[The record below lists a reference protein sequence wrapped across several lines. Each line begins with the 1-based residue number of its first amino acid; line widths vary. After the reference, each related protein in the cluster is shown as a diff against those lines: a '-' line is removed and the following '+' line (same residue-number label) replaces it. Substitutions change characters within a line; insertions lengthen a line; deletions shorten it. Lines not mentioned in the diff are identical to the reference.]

1 MIPDLKNFIRDVPD
15 FPKPGIVF
23 KDIGPLL
30 GDAGAFAA
38 ACAALAEHSREL
50 RFDRV
55 AGIESRGFL
64 FAAPLALA
72 RGCGLAPVRKAGK
85 LPGPVHVVSYDLEY
99 GAATLEMQRDGLSPG
114 QRVLIVDDVLA
125 TGGSA
130 GAAASLAARCGAVVA
145 GFLFLIE
152 LDFLAGR
159 NRLKAPCL
167 SVIHY

>member
-1 MIPDLKNFIRDVPD
+1 MTHELKKFIHDVPD
-15 FPKPGIVF
+15 FPKLGIVF

-30 GDAGAFAA
+30 GDAAAFAA
-38 ACAALAEHSREL
+38 ANAALAERAREL
-50 RFDRV
+50 SFDRV
-55 AGIESRGFL
+55 AGIESRGFI
-64 FAAPLALA
+64 FAAPLAQAL
-72 RGCGLAPVRKAGK
+72 GCGLTPVRKGGK
-85 LPGPVHVVSYDLEY
+85 LPGAVHAVRYDLEY
-99 GAATLEMQRDGLSPG
+99 GSATLEMQRDGLSPG

-130 GAAASLAARCGAVVA
+130 AAAANLAAQCGATVA

-159 NRLKAPCL
+159 SRLKGPCL